1 MSVSILCESVA
12 KKIQTS
18 VKSVISP
25 CTGPSPMSLSLGN
38 SGLTFA
44 PREWQNLPHHEDMS
58 APEKHPAQTRVL
70 VLEEHPLLRHG
81 VADYLNSQP
90 DIIVCGEADHIR
102 DARHK
107 LNECKPQLLLTAL
120 RLGTGDS
127 LEFVKSL
134 KSERPALLILVYSA
148 FEETIFAERALRA
161 GAEGYVMKKA
171 PKEELLRAIR
181 EIMSG
186 NIYVSH
192 DVAMRSFKKSLE
204 TRSENPSARPSIGIE
219 KLSDREMHIFFL
231 LGSGLGNSQIAHSLN
246 LSVKT
251 IESHRENIKH
261 KLDLSCSRDLVACA
275 KKYVE
280 VTFVPS
286 TDIIGRGK
294 KKVVGFPAA

>member
-1 MSVSILCESVA
+1 VA
-12 KKIQTS
+12 KTAHNVHRTRIF
-18 VKSVISP
+18 
-25 CTGPSPMSLSLGN
+25 N
-38 SGLTFA
+38 
-44 PREWQNLPHHEDMS
+44 
-58 APEKHPAQTRVL
+58 PEKHPAKAQIL

-90 DIIVCGEADHIR
+90 DMTVCGEADNIR

-107 LNECKPQLLLTAL
+107 LEECKPQLLLTAL
-120 RLGTGDS
+120 RLGTGDT
-127 LEFVKSL
+127 LEFVKAL

-148 FEETIFAERALRA
+148 FEESIFAERALRA
-161 GAEGYVMKKA
+161 GADGYVMKKA
-171 PKEELLRAIR
+171 AKEELLAAIR
-181 EIMSG
+181 EIMGG
-186 NIYVSH
+186 NIYVSRN
-192 DVAMRSFKKSLE
+192 VAMRAFKKSLE
-204 TRSENPSARPSIGIE
+204 TRSEIPSARPTIGLE